1 MRSRLIWLAIFGCSL
16 LGQAR
21 GDVVTFEA
29 SDFGLNP
36 TFSNVRTFSFEID
49 IATRI
54 TPGAILDNPTLN
66 GVRYN
71 VFGQLAAGTPSGFSA
86 FDLQRDIGG
95 DEFYAQGSS
104 LSLQIASDA
113 DLTDGLQAS
122 ELTGVDPVFVFN
134 GREVGTGRY
143 HPAIVRLNADGTGSI
158 RNSNNM
164 GGVNPGSGQVVDVEE
179 GEEYI
184 TELTFTP
191 GSLTLIDAVSIPEP
205 GMTLALLATSV
216 MIGVRRR
223 RL

>member
-1 MRSRLIWLAIFGCSL
+1 MRSRLIWLAVLGCSIA
-16 LGQAR
+16 GQAR

-49 IATRI
+49 IAARI

-104 LSLQIASDA
+104 LSLQVASTA

-143 HPAIVRLNADGTGSI
+143 HPAVVRLNADGTGSI

-164 GGVNPGSGQVVDVEE
+164 GGVNPGSGEVVDVEE

-205 GMTLALLATSV
+205 GMTLALLATSAV
-216 MIGVRRR
+216 IGVRRR
-223 RL
+223 RS

>member
-1 MRSRLIWLAIFGCSL
+1 MRSTLSGLVLMMLFF
-16 LGQAR
+16 GQAR
-21 GDVVTFEA
+21 ADIVTFEA

-36 TFSNVRTFSFEID
+36 TFSNVRTFRFEID
-49 IATRI
+49 IAAPI

-86 FDLQRDIGG
+86 FDLRREIGG

-104 LSLQIASDA
+104 LSLQIANDA

-122 ELTGVDPVFVFN
+122 ELVGADPVFVFN

-143 HPAIVRLNADGTGSI
+143 HPAVVRLNADGTGSI

-164 GGVNPGSGQVVDVEE
+164 GGVNPATNEVVDVEE

-191 GSLTLIDAVSIPEP
+191 SALTLIEVAAVPEP
-205 GMTLALLATSV
+205 GTTLALLIVGAAIT
-216 MIGVRRR
+216 IRRR
-223 RL
+223 RQ